1 MQELQPLTVSKRL
14 PWIDT
19 ARGFAILGIFLVNIA
34 TFNSPYFLYGDGQ
47 NMWGPNQSTLWQSII
62 DIFVQASFYSLFSF
76 LFGFGMYIIYSNL
89 QAKQIEKPNTILV
102 KRLFILLGIGMI
114 HAFLIWHGDILIS
127 YAIIGFLLLLFMKQS
142 NTSLLVWSLCL
153 MLIPTVM
160 LSALLFLATALAPN
174 ESLIQQAAVE
184 ASFQNYGNGSWGDIL
199 GQNMTDWLYAN
210 NPFQLFFIICNLLPI
225 FLLGLMFARNK
236 WLHDI
241 QGNKKFLMKIWLITL
256 GLFILFKAGP
266 YAIGNPFWFS
276 LFQDSIG
283 GTASAIF
290 YCISIAFIYSYAKQ
304 FFDLI
309 GNVGK
314 MALSNYLF
322 QSIISVFC
330 FYSIGLGWY
339 GELSME
345 QTLVFVLVVYIL
357 QVILSTL
364 WLKRFERGP
373 VEWIWRRLIYGKPIP
388 FIRKDKLAS

>member
-1 MQELQPLTVSKRL
+1 MQEVQPLTASKRL

-34 TFNSPYFLYGDGQ
+34 TFNSPYFRYGDGQ
-47 NMWGPNQSTLWQSII
+47 NMWGPNQSKILQGFI

-89 QAKQIEKPNTILV
+89 YTKQIEKPNTILV
-102 KRLFILLGIGMI
+102 KRLFILLGIGMV

-127 YAIIGFLLLLFMKQS
+127 YAIVGFLLLLFMRQS
-142 NTSLLVWSLCL
+142 NISLLVWSLCL
-153 MLIPTVM
+153 LLIPTVM
-160 LSALLFLATALAPN
+160 MTGLMFLYTVVDPN
-174 ESLIQQAAVE
+174 ASLIQQAQID
-184 ASFQNYGNGSWGDIL
+184 ASFQNYGNGTWGEIL
-199 GQNMTDWLYAN
+199 SQNMTDWLIAN
-210 NPFQLFFIICNLLPI
+210 HPFNFSILIFNLLPI

-241 QGNKKFLMKIWLITL
+241 EGNKKFLKKIWWITFL
-256 GLFILFKAGP
+256 LFVLFKAGP
-266 YAIGNPFWFS
+266 YLIGKPLWSNI
-276 LFQDSIG
+276 LQDMIG

-290 YCISIAFIYSYAKQ
+290 YCISIAFIYSYGKR
-304 FFDLI
+304 FFDII

-339 GELSME
+339 GELSLE
-345 QTLVFVLVVYIL
+345 QTLIFVIVIYIF
-357 QVILSTL
+357 QIIFSTL

-373 VEWIWRRLIYGKPIP
+373 IEWVWRRMIYGKPIP
-388 FIRKDKLAS
+388 FLRKDKLAS

>member
-1 MQELQPLTVSKRL
+1 MQEVQPLTASKRL

-34 TFNSPYFLYGDGQ
+34 TFNSPYFRYGDGQ
-47 NMWGPNQSTLWQSII
+47 NMWGPNQSKILQGFI

-89 QAKQIEKPNTILV
+89 YTKQIEKPNTILV
-102 KRLFILLGIGMI
+102 KRLFILLGIGMV

-127 YAIIGFLLLLFMKQS
+127 YAIVGFLLLLFMRQS
-142 NTSLLVWSLCL
+142 NISLLVWSLCL
-153 MLIPTVM
+153 LLIPTVM
-160 LSALLFLATALAPN
+160 MTGLMFLYTVVDPN
-174 ESLIQQAAVE
+174 ASLIQQAQID
-184 ASFQNYGNGSWGDIL
+184 ASFQNYGNGTWGEIL
-199 GQNMTDWLYAN
+199 SQNMTDWLIAN
-210 NPFQLFFIICNLLPI
+210 HPFNFSILIFNLLPI

-241 QGNKKFLMKIWLITL
+241 EGNKKFLKKIWWITFL
-256 GLFILFKAGP
+256 LFVLFKAGP
-266 YAIGNPFWFS
+266 YLIGKPLWSNI
-276 LFQDSIG
+276 LQDMIG

-290 YCISIAFIYSYAKQ
+290 YCISIAFIYSYGKR
-304 FFDLI
+304 FFDII

-322 QSIISVFC
+322 QSIISVFF

-339 GELSME
+339 GELSLE
-345 QTLVFVLVVYIL
+345 QTLIFVIVIYIF
-357 QVILSTL
+357 QIIFSTL

-373 VEWIWRRLIYGKPIP
+373 IEWVWRRMIYGKPIP
-388 FIRKDKLAS
+388 FLRKDKLAS